1 MTMMNKK
8 VYIAPAIEEIEMET
22 EGMLAVSVLSTESI
36 EEGITPTE
44 EPYESVFF

>member
-1 MTMMNKK
+1 MMNKK

-22 EGMLAVSVLSTESI
+22 VDMLMASKLESL
-36 EEGITPTE
+36 EDTFDITPTE